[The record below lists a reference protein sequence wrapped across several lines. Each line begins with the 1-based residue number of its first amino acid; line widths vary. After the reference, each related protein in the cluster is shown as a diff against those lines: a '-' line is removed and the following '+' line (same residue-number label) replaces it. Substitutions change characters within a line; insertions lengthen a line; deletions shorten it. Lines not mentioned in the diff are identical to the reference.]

1 MVIYIVKSSYKSR
14 STASLYEFS
23 AEDLGS
29 FDKKSDKSKQ
39 DVTADSMDN
48 NFSYSIEFPANTYI
62 HNHNG
67 EAYDIVE

>member
-14 STASLYEFS
+14 STANLYEFA

-39 DVTADSMDN
+39 DLAANSMDD
-48 NFSYSIEFPANTYI
+48 NFSYSMEFPTNAYV

-67 EAYDIVE
+67 EAYDIVD